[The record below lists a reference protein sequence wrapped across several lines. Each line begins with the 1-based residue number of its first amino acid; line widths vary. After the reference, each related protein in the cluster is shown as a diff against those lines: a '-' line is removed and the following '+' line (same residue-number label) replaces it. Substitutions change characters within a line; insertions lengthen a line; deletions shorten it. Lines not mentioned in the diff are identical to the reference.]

1 MGGDDEQREGRRDMS
16 RRTRTTAEPNRSDFG
31 PQIVSPD
38 TGEVRYAIPIQVE
51 EVAEGTRSTIRRAR
65 RADPLNR
72 VEGCTDGMKVAALI
86 YRTSIQH
93 CDAGLGQ
100 GPMPWAAD
108 RVQEMRHGDG
118 MGVTLLPQERAV
130 SAATW
135 HRRGVQAMG
144 LAASQGVVNW
154 VVVRGLPLTAYDA
167 TRKWREG
174 RGKLELL
181 AALDR
186 LAVAYG
192 CA

>member
-1 MGGDDEQREGRRDMS
+1 MS
-16 RRTRTTAEPNRSDFG
+16 RRTRAAQPIRSDFG
-31 PQIVSPD
+31 PEIVDPT
-38 TGEVRYAIPIQVE
+38 TGEVRYAIPITVE
-51 EVAEGTRSTIRRAR
+51 EVAEGTRATVRRAR

-72 VEGCTDGMKVAALI
+72 VDDCTAGMRVAALI
-86 YRTSIQH
+86 YRQAIEH
-93 CDAGLGQ
+93 VEAGRGM

-108 RVQEMRHGDG
+108 RVQELRRGDAL
-118 MGVTLLPQERAV
+118 GVTLLPQERAL
-130 SAATW
+130 SAAEW

-186 LAVAYG
+186 LAGAYG